1 MAPSGLFRCRPS
13 TPTFRALIVIF
24 CFFDS
29 RAQKFCLTENQADF
43 LWVLN
48 TPLKFRG
55 GNNTPDFATGEKQT
69 KIVSPKAEQISPFWI
84 FFLTVFFIS
93 LSKLSKY
100 CKKRL
105 LVSILFSHEYASLR
119 CCNHNSSLRVNETR
133 YFPKNVFD
141 PSDLRNFPWEQ
152 ISFPKI

>member
-24 CFFDS
+24 CFFGS

-69 KIVSPKAEQISPFWI
+69 KIVSTKAEQISLFLEGSGY
-84 FFLTVFFIS
+84 FCLTVFLFHYQNFRNTSKKTFSQHFIFP
-93 LSKLSKY
+93 
-100 CKKRL
+100 R
-105 LVSILFSHEYASLR
+105 IWGEY
-119 CCNHNSSLRVNETR
+119 
-133 YFPKNVFD
+133 
-141 PSDLRNFPWEQ
+141 
-152 ISFPKI
+152 